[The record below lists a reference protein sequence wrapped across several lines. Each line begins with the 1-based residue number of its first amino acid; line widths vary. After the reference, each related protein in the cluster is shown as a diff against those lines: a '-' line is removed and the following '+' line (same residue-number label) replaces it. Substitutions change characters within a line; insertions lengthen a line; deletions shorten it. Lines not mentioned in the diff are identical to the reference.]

1 MRSAFTLIVLLG
13 LLILAG
19 AIGFWTWQEVGEVEI
34 GMHGWIAIGL
44 GAAVTFLLGAG
55 LMALMFLSSRRG
67 YDERAP
73 SPSGSSASAG
83 SRLRRT
89 RSEFRQR
96 VGNSSLATRGRIACR
111 RASCSRSG
119 A

>member
-67 YDERAP
+67 YDERAHHSEKLP
-73 SPSGSSASAG
+73 GDPWRPSGG
-83 SRLRRT
+83 D
-89 RSEFRQR
+89 EE
-96 VGNSSLATRGRIACR
+96 
-111 RASCSRSG
+111 
-119 A
+119 

>member
-1 MRSAFTLIVLLG
+1 MRSAITLIVLLG

-67 YDERAP
+67 YDERAHQADPTHADHWP
-73 SPSGSSASAG
+73 SPPD
-83 SRLRRT
+83 
-89 RSEFRQR
+89 QD
-96 VGNSSLATRGRIACR
+96 
-111 RASCSRSG
+111 
-119 A
+119 